1 MDFTTKR
8 LLIGH
13 ETLTWAERKMRLA
26 YQVHKYGFSTGG
38 SQLGGQ
44 FPLFNFTG
52 LKYIYCIFSE
62 NAGNL
67 LCRKQFNNLNLLRV
81 FCGGEYI

>member
-13 ETLTWAERKMRLA
+13 ETLTRAERKKSLA
-26 YQVHKYGFSTGG
+26 FQVHKYSFSTGG

-44 FPLFNFTG
+44 FTLF
-52 LKYIYCIFSE
+52 
-62 NAGNL
+62 
-67 LCRKQFNNLNLLRV
+67 
-81 FCGGEYI
+81 

>member
-8 LLIGH
+8 LPIGH
-13 ETLTWAERKMRLA
+13 ETLTWAERKMSLA
-26 YQVHKYGFSTGG
+26 YQVHKYRFSTGG

-52 LKYIYCIFSE
+52 LKYIYCTFSE
-62 NAGNL
+62 NVGNL
-67 LCRKQFNNLNLLRV
+67 LCRKQFNNLNLLNLFV
-81 FCGGEYI
+81 FWEYI